1 MENKHEEACGE
12 QGWKYHAKL
21 ERVSVVE
28 FVISEQQRRVK
39 LNIT

>member
-1 MENKHEEACGE
+1 MKNKHKEACGE

-28 FVISEQQRRVK
+28 FVTTDRS
-39 LNIT
+39 